1 VPVETH
7 TTERYAALSGVA
19 ISEVSPQGEQ
29 RRFRRIPRARV
40 RLLARVVAAMLAYY
54 LGARIGF
61 LFQAPF
67 VPQSVLWLP
76 NSILL
81 AVLIVSPPRHWPLY
95 LVASVAPQL
104 LVGYQ
109 LHAPLLSVTL
119 LFLTNCADAILGAT
133 LWRIASR
140 GELRVQGLRP
150 MILFLIFGAT
160 LPTLLVGLADAA
172 LTLATHWGTDFRL
185 AYVTRSRAN
194 VLTNL
199 IFVPT
204 ALAVLGA
211 DFRSLVWQWRSRWIE
226 GTLVLSGLLMTSL
239 AVARSAIGTPGSQA
253 LSYLPFLFVVWCAV
267 RFGIGMTGASMLVL
281 TYIMTWTSV
290 QGMGLLVHNYA
301 AIVPALQY
309 GLLALA
315 VPTLCLAA
323 GLQDRERAA
332 RALAESQMA
341 LRQSLAKIQALAGGL
356 LGATERE
363 RSRIALELHDHVGQT
378 LVALG
383 LGLITLKR
391 QLPNDERLCATISAL
406 EQQARSVAEDV
417 RLLSHEL
424 HPASLRYGRLVPA
437 MQELCA
443 HVERSGAMR
452 ATFVAQPHELS
463 VTDDVAL
470 CIYRVT
476 QEALS
481 NAVRHA
487 NARETYVTLRAVGD
501 LLELDVEDN
510 GLGFDSMAS
519 RMRGGLGLTSIEER
533 ARLVGGTVRIETSR
547 GRGARISLRIPY
559 GGAQG
564 ATDAAARG

>member
-1 VPVETH
+1 
-7 TTERYAALSGVA
+7 
-19 ISEVSPQGEQ
+19 
-29 RRFRRIPRARV
+29 
-40 RLLARVVAAMLAYY
+40 
-54 LGARIGF
+54 
-61 LFQAPF
+61 
-67 VPQSVLWLP
+67 
-76 NSILL
+76 
-81 AVLIVSPPRHWPLY
+81 
-95 LVASVAPQL
+95 
-104 LVGYQ
+104 
-109 LHAPLLSVTL
+109 
-119 LFLTNCADAILGAT
+119 
-133 LWRIASR
+133 
-140 GELRVQGLRP
+140 
-150 MILFLIFGAT
+150 
-160 LPTLLVGLADAA
+160 
-172 LTLATHWGTDFRL
+172 
-185 AYVTRSRAN
+185 
-194 VLTNL
+194 
-199 IFVPT
+199 
-204 ALAVLGA
+204 
-211 DFRSLVWQWRSRWIE
+211 
-226 GTLVLSGLLMTSL
+226 
-239 AVARSAIGTPGSQA
+239 
-253 LSYLPFLFVVWCAV
+253 
-267 RFGIGMTGASMLVL
+267 
-281 TYIMTWTSV
+281 
-290 QGMGLLVHNYA
+290 
-301 AIVPALQY
+301 
-309 GLLALA
+309 
-315 VPTLCLAA
+315 
-323 GLQDRERAA
+323 
-332 RALAESQMA
+332 MA

-424 HPASLRYGRLVPA
+424 HPASLRFGRLVPA